1 MSRVWFVLIAYWLN
15 RMFLHVFVILF
26 IGGKG
31 VLSHHALQVVSQ
43 HALLQEGVP
52 ALGGGLLLGGVP
64 TPRGVC
70 RDPLKADGYCCGRYA
85 SYWNAFLFLGMF
97 VILSTMFI
105 LTDTL
110 QHKRL
115 LLSLFLFIT
124 DHNVKSQITNFLDR

>member
-31 VLSHHALQVVSQ
+31 GCYPTMHCRWYPSMPCSRR
-43 HALLQEGVP
+43 GC
-52 ALGGGLLLGGVP
+52 LLLGGCLLP
-64 TPRGVC
+64 GGGC
-70 RDPLKADGYCCGRYA
+70 GDPLKADGYCCGRYA
-85 SYWNAFLFLGMF
+85 YYWNAFLFLGMF